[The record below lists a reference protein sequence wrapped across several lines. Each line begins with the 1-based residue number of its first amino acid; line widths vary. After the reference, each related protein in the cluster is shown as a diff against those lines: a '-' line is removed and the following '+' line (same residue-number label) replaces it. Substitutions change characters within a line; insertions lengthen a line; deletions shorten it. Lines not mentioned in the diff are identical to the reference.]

1 MWNNS
6 FRTTDGRLFRSCKVR
21 SVPIRQPRLCWKE
34 GWLSL
39 IVIATIAVFGP
50 EETKQPLWPTLE
62 LARMT
67 SLPANVLERLDAV
80 FLIIWVTAVF
90 TTLLSSYYL
99 TIHAISNVLRLKDH
113 KMFTFFL
120 LPFVFMLS
128 MSIPNV
134 LDLYDFIRIIGKTG
148 LVLTVLYPLLLFMT
162 AWIRKRRRAA

>member
-1 MWNNS
+1 
-6 FRTTDGRLFRSCKVR
+6 
-21 SVPIRQPRLCWKE
+21 
-34 GWLSL
+34 
-39 IVIATIAVFGP
+39 
-50 EETKQPLWPTLE
+50 
-62 LARMT
+62 MT